1 MSIHINPGLKY
12 LKNISSESFL
22 RACIKCTDS
31 NSSGTDLQYI
41 WKVIDCKFEVRSN
54 SLKHFEET
62 LRGEKAGVINE
73 SVTS

>member
-1 MSIHINPGLKY
+1 MHKNTSIHIIQVS
-12 LKNISSESFL
+12 NISSEPFL
-22 RACIKCTDS
+22 CPYINCTDS
-31 NSSGTDLQYI
+31 NSSGTDLQCI
-41 WKVIDCKFEVRSN
+41 WKVIDCKFEVHSN